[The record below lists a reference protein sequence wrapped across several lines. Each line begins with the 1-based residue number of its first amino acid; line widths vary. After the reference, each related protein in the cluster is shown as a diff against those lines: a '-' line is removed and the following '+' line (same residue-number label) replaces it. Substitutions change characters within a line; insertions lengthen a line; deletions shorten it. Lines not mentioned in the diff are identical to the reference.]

1 MTPAQLK
8 PESFQ
13 HYQPQARS
21 MAERHLAL
29 LQTLPLS
36 FLSLLLREVIA
47 YDRKFP
53 SERRELDYQFSYLA
67 SLPEAARE
75 KELAPFRA
83 IRVGGDLQ
91 RLDWVDQPARFS
103 EALSAH
109 LWSTHQIDE
118 FHGAAIAYMDRATVA
133 VPPLLPKMPRLTVVI
148 IGHGVSKANFAL
160 FRKLR
165 AYGVFFTNVD
175 PEGGLSTIAEW
186 LGRRAAE
193 VPDRYAHWFISGGAE
208 LSPAQS
214 EFTSISYE
222 ALAQPR
228 AAMST
233 VLRKSF
239 ESGMG
244 SEAIRTRLAAMEPAD
259 IGLSAT
265 GSDAAA
271 TWFQLSLLSEGSG
284 TQIFSTSFVQW
295 ATREA
300 LRRAHPVTIVCRYTP
315 RVRSSSMKDLLTP
328 DPAKAPVMDAEGSL
342 MDADMGA
349 YQTWLNVQR
358 LPGAGEGKFLCWFEG
373 HGQLLAIAPE
383 WKPGTQENRPTTF
396 RQLAQDLRLS

>member
-8 PESFQ
+8 PESFRA
-13 HYQPQARS
+13 YQPQARS
-21 MAERHLAL
+21 LAERHLGL
-29 LQTLPLS
+29 LRTLPLS
-36 FLSLLLREVIA
+36 FLSLLLREVIT

-53 SERRELDYQFSYLA
+53 AERRELDYQFSYLA

-83 IRVGGDLQ
+83 IRVGDNLQ
-91 RLDWVDQPARFS
+91 QLDWVGAPARFS

-118 FHGAAIAYMDRATVA
+118 FHGAAVAYMDRATGA
-133 VPPLLPKMPRLTVVI
+133 LPPLVPKMPRLTVVI
-148 IGHGVSKANFAL
+148 IGQGVTNAEFAL

-165 AYGVFFTNVD
+165 SYGVTFTNVD
-175 PEGGLSTIAEW
+175 PEGGLSTIAGW
-186 LGRRAAE
+186 LGSRAAE
-193 VPDRYAHWFISGGAE
+193 VPDRYAHWSISGGAE
-208 LSPAQS
+208 LSPERS
-214 EFTSISYE
+214 ELISISYE
-222 ALAQPR
+222 ALAKPR
-228 AAMST
+228 AAMSA

-244 SEAIRTRLAAMEPAD
+244 SEALRTRLAAMEPAD

-265 GSDAAA
+265 GGDAAA

-295 ATREA
+295 AAREA
-300 LRRAHPVTIVCRYTP
+300 LRRAQPVTMVCRYTP

-328 DPAKAPVMDAEGSL
+328 DPAKAPVLDAQGSL

-358 LPGAGEGKFLCWFEG
+358 LPGARESKFLCWFEG
-373 HGQLLAIAPE
+373 HGQLLAIAPDL
-383 WKPGTQENRPTTF
+383 KPGTLDHHPTTF
-396 RQLAQDLRLS
+396 RQFAQNLRLS